1 MGINSF
7 KPHTRDCREK
17 GNVKFW
23 AKDYFIFLAHS
34 SSSCIHG
41 NCLHE
46 IFLFV
51 FHQDFCAGGV
61 VIRHCL
67 TS

>member
-7 KPHTRDCREK
+7 KPHARECREK

-23 AKDYFIFLAHS
+23 MTGYFIFLTHS

-41 NCLHE
+41 NCLRE

-51 FHQDFCAGGV
+51 FPQDFCAGSV
-61 VIRHCL
+61 VTRHHV
-67 TS
+67 SS